1 MISPTKSDLRTFM
14 PFIHDQKMFNWLS
27 KRRVTDTWQYL
38 ILPESDLTEDNKEGH
53 DQYAS
58 GT

>member
-1 MISPTKSDLRTFM
+1 M
-14 PFIHDQKMFNWLS
+14 PFTHDQKMFNWLS